1 VVGIEAPRRRRGN
14 QVALSREWLL
24 APTGACRVLDG
35 DTRPGPGVPALTWG
49 FLVDPLKEG
58 LSWAQLEELRFA
70 ATCPHS
76 PYHLFLIFSDVIAQ
90 MLACRECHHFP
101 PILHRTATLRP

>member
-1 VVGIEAPRRRRGN
+1 MVGIEAPRRRRGN

-35 DTRPGPGVPALTWG
+35 DTRPGPGVPALTRG

-90 MLACRECHHFP
+90 TLACRECHHFP